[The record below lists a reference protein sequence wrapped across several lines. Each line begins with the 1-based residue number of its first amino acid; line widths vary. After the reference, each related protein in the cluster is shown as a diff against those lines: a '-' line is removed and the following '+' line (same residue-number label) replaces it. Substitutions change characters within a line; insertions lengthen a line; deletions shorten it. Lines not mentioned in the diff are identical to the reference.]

1 MSQTDLHDAPCLQ
14 DYVAKFSAS
23 YGTGPH
29 TSSAPTIKEKLFGGV
44 QKPTGMQALTYDKW
58 REVQKRRNE
67 FQRQNTMERE
77 RDQRAL
83 AAYAAAGASSA
94 GELFEGMAD
103 LQLQDQPAPERGEI
117 RYFEDQNEPNWF
129 EDDDGSTIAPS
140 ESTVNE
146 MHDFDFADVSEAEA
160 GTRADA
166 VLLGPAASIVLEG
179 RRREMALAAAHRG
192 PGPTYARAREL
203 QWRQLSA
210 AEAQAGVATAPDA
223 PVREEVHE
231 LHEHHILVTH
241 TAAAAGV
248 HSNAP
253 AAAGAAPPAA
263 VGERRMVGANE
274 GWAVRG
280 ARQGAEIA
288 EDAATHVQ
296 RTVVDVGD
304 QISRVASNGLQQVGG
319 LISGRRG

>member
-1 MSQTDLHDAPCLQ
+1 
-14 DYVAKFSAS
+14 
-23 YGTGPH
+23 
-29 TSSAPTIKEKLFGGV
+29 
-44 QKPTGMQALTYDKW
+44 MQALTYNKW

-83 AAYAAAGASSA
+83 AAFTAAATSSAATSSA
-94 GELFEGMAD
+94 GDLFQGMAD
-103 LQLQDQPAPERGEI
+103 LQLQDQFAPERGEI
-117 RYFEDQNEPNWF
+117 HYFEDQNEPNWF

-179 RRREMALAAAHRG
+179 RRREMSLAAAHRG
-192 PGPTYARAREL
+192 PGPTYPRAREL

-223 PVREEVHE
+223 PVREVVHE
-231 LHEHHILVTH
+231 LHAHHISVTH

-253 AAAGAAPPAA
+253 AAACAAPPADA
-263 VGERRMVGANE
+263 GGSRAESGKMVDANE

-304 QISRVASNGLQQVGG
+304 QISKVASNGLQQVGVF
-319 LISGRRG
+319 ISGRRG